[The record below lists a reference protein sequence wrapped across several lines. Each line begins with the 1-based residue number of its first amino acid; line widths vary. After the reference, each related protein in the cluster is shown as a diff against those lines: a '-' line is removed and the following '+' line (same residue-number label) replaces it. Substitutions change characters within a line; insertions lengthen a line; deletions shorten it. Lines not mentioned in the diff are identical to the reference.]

1 MFDQSYDLVDTS
13 DILDATFL
21 NSLWLYAK
29 TLFSQINLTIFASQ
43 RQNVNSWSI
52 CGIIPWGSKWICC
65 SDFWSK
71 FSGQSL
77 DSKPIF
83 QQILKSKESLLKIS
97 KGGCYVLRKKLKS
110 ESELHFHLCSLLL
123 AIMALQCKY
132 NIFTEKLF
140 QRKEI
145 TSREYQR
152 RSSKIKMCSPRSTM
166 QSKTFFFFSFL
177 KNHFLWFTDPI
188 LFKT

>member
-97 KGGCYVLRKKLKS
+97 KGGCFWKKIKKWKWVTLSPLFAALGNYGTAVQIQHLHRKTFSKERDNS
-110 ESELHFHLCSLLL
+110 
-123 AIMALQCKY
+123 
-132 NIFTEKLF
+132 
-140 QRKEI
+140 QRI
-145 TSREYQR
+145 
-152 RSSKIKMCSPRSTM
+152 SSKII
-166 QSKTFFFFSFL
+166 QD
-177 KNHFLWFTDPI
+177 KNVFTKI
-188 LFKT
+188 NHAE

>member
-1 MFDQSYDLVDTS
+1 M
-13 DILDATFL
+13 
-21 NSLWLYAK
+21 
-29 TLFSQINLTIFASQ
+29 
-43 RQNVNSWSI
+43 
-52 CGIIPWGSKWICC
+52 
-65 SDFWSK
+65 
-71 FSGQSL
+71 

-166 QSKTFFFFSFL
+166 RSKTFFFLFLFDKSFPL
-177 KNHFLWFTDPI
+177 IHRPDSLQNLNYQSSPSIFPFAPR
-188 LFKT
+188 

>member
-52 CGIIPWGSKWICC
+52 CGIIPWRSKWICC

-132 NIFTEKLF
+132 NIFTEKLS

-145 TSREYQR
+145 TSREYHQ

-166 QSKTFFFFSFL
+166 QSKTFFFFFFL
-177 KNHFLWFTDPI
+177 INHFLWFTDPI